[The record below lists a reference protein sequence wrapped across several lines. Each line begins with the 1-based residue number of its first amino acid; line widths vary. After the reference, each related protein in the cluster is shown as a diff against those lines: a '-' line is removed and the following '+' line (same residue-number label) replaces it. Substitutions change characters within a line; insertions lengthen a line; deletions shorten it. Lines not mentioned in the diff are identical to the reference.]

1 MSLTQTSTTV
11 AIPTS
16 TEAEEGIS
24 IQNEADEVA
33 DIVILTLSHKTN
45 THRTSSHK
53 AHKDHNLL
61 SMVRILSLNTTDQFV
76 KSVERL
82 VIML

>member
-1 MSLTQTSTTV
+1 M
-11 AIPTS
+11 
-16 TEAEEGIS
+16 
-24 IQNEADEVA
+24 
-33 DIVILTLSHKTN
+33 VILTLSPRTN

-53 AHKDHNLL
+53 VHKDHNRL
-61 SMVRILSLNTTDQFV
+61 SMVRILTPSTSLNIPGQSV

>member
-1 MSLTQTSTTV
+1 V

-16 TEAEEGIS
+16 TKAEEGIS
-24 IQNEADEVA
+24 IQKEAEEVA
-33 DIVILTLSHKTN
+33 DMVILTLSHKTN

-61 SMVRILSLNTTDQFV
+61 SMVRILTPSISLNTTDQSV